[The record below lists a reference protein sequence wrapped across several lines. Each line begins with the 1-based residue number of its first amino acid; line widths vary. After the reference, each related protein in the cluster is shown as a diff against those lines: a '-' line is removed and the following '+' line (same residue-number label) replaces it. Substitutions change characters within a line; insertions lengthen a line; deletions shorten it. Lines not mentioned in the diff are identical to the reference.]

1 MNPIRPVHTS
11 RPARANGAAPLVE
24 YVGDGLAADVRIDT
38 VDRRDGAAWYVIR
51 LAGTYESASG
61 RVVGTTAR
69 GAKTELGTVDVA
81 PGAMGTARFAVPLAD
96 TRRAFDTVRL
106 ELRCGERHLHVAV
119 PPPPPARRRGS
130 FRTGVALLA
139 TGLAA
144 TTLGGAT
151 YAASAMRPPPALRT
165 LAAPHAPAV
174 GHAPAAAPTARIVAF
189 SAHRD
194 LIAGGESVLVSYLA
208 VATTGTATVTDP
220 QGNVVARA
228 GFTRQGTTRL
238 PIPHGLET
246 RTLTVRL
253 DARRAASHAYAT
265 LDLQPIAVPASVVPA
280 TVNATVNAA
289 SAATSTMRTTPG
301 AQAAMTNTVSPAG
314 TGTEPFSVVG
324 VPVAGRPL
332 TIAICGQVARMYLRL
347 EDGTGL
353 ALDEVNVPPTATT
366 IALRTPPTAAPRI
379 YYLTCT
385 YDTGGGEEVLVRA
398 VSVAA
403 SPT

>member
-11 RPARANGAAPLVE
+11 RPAPANGTALVE
-24 YVGDGLAADVRIDT
+24 YVGDGLAADVR
-38 VDRRDGAAWYVIR
+38 VDAVDHRDGAAWYVIR

-61 RVVGTTAR
+61 RIVGTTAR
-69 GAKTELGTVDVA
+69 GTKTELGTVDVA
-81 PGAMGTARFAVPLAD
+81 PGAMGTARFAVPLAK
-96 TRRAFDTVRL
+96 TRRAFDAVRL

-119 PPPPPARRRGS
+119 PPPPPRKRGG

-151 YAASAMRPPPALRT
+151 YAASAMRPPATTALPM
-165 LAAPHAPAV
+165 LAAPHAPAAV
-174 GHAPAAAPTARIVAF
+174 HAPSAARIAAF

-220 QGNVVARA
+220 QGNAVARA
-228 GFTRQGTTRL
+228 SFSREGTTRI

-246 RTLTVRL
+246 RMLTVRL
-253 DARRAASHAYAT
+253 DVRRAASHAYAT
-265 LDLQPIAVPASVVPA
+265 LDLQPLAVPAAVVPP
-280 TVNATVNAA
+280 ATVNAA
-289 SAATSTMRTTPG
+289 SAATATMRTTS
-301 AQAAMTNTVSPAG
+301 TVPPADA
-314 TGTEPFSVVG
+314 GTEPFAVVG
-324 VPVAGRPL
+324 APLAGRPL
-332 TIAICGQVARMYLRL
+332 TIAIRGQVARMHLRL
-347 EDGTGL
+347 EDSTGL
-353 ALDEVNVPPTATT
+353 ALDEVDVPPTATA
-366 IALRTPPTAAPRI
+366 IALRTPPAAAPRI

-385 YDTGGGEEVLVRA
+385 YDTGAGEEVLVRA
-398 VSVAA
+398 VSVAS